1 MKIISQSSD
10 ELVLK
15 EGGTSGIVVG
25 IAFVIAGP
33 LVWYFLR
40 QSNPSVMIW
49 IGLAIALVGVAVILF
64 SSSITVVA
72 NKTSGQV
79 SYQKKRLTGEQN
91 SSFAIADI
99 FRIETR
105 KQWQVQNT
113 APQENQGSM
122 PQPVLVAQSV
132 IVFKDGREVP
142 LDHQKNSS
150 TTSVGST
157 VIMGGQGAETAIAAQ
172 VAKFLNVPFQEI
184 MPPNMGSGINIIS
197 GGGGNIQV

>member
-1 MKIISQSSD
+1 MKIVSQSAE

-15 EGGTSGIVVG
+15 EGGTTGIV
-25 IAFVIAGP
+25 AGAVLVVAAP
-33 LVWYFLR
+33 VVWYFMR
-40 QSNPSVMIW
+40 ESNPAVMW
-49 IGLAIALVGVAVILF
+49 VALGMFVLGAVIILM

-72 NKTSGQV
+72 NKTSGQLA
-79 SYQKKRLTGEQN
+79 YEKKRLTGAQN
-91 SSFAIADI
+91 SSYAIADI

-113 APQENQGSM
+113 QAAANQGRPM

-132 IVFKDGREVP
+132 IVFKDGRELA

-150 TTSVGST
+150 STSVSGA

-184 MPPNMGSGINIIS
+184 MPPNMSSGTNII
-197 GGGGNIQV
+197 V